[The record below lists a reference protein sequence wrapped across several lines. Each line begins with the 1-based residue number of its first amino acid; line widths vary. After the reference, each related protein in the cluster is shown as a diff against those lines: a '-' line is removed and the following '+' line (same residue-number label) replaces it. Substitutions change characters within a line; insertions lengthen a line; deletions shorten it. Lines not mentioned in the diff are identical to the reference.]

1 MMNND
6 NLNSPVIPRV
16 LIIAAFVIIFAAIM
30 QAVAIINPIL
40 MSLFVSIVCAQPIIW
55 LKRKKLPMF
64 VAITIVFV
72 GITGLFLGFGELIA
86 TSLSSFSED
95 APKYEENLLDM
106 GKSLTHYFA
115 ERGINISTDKM
126 SKIFEP
132 EKVMGVTASILGQ
145 LGGFMGNAL
154 TIFFLALFLL
164 MEMDSIPVKSR
175 AILKNSSKSLHY
187 FIKIGSNI
195 RHYLS
200 IKTATSLLT
209 GVSIW
214 ILLAILGVDYAIIW
228 ALIAFLLNFIPNIGS
243 ILAAFPAIL
252 FALVQLGTGAAFWTM
267 IIFVAVNMIV
277 GNIVEPKVMGKGLG
291 LSTYVVFVS
300 LIFWGFVLGV
310 VGMFLSVP
318 LTMAIKIMLEQDPKT
333 KWIAITLG
341 TQGEAE
347 AILNEKEEDQEV
359 L

>member
-1 MMNND
+1 MDKND
-6 NLNSPVIPRV
+6 SNAQGIPRIF
-16 LIIAAFVIIFAAIM
+16 IIAAFIIIIAAIM
-30 QAVAIINPIL
+30 QAENIVNPIL

-55 LKRKKLPMF
+55 LKRKKVPM
-64 VAITIVFV
+64 VIAITIVFV
-72 GITGLFLGFGELIA
+72 GITGIFLGFGELIA

-95 APKYEENLLDM
+95 APKYEENLLEM
-106 GKSLTHYFA
+106 GRSLRQLLS

-126 SKIFEP
+126 FKLFEP
-132 EKVMGVTASILGQ
+132 EKVMGVTANILGQ

-164 MEMDSIPVKSR
+164 MEMDSIPVKTR
-175 AILKNSSKSLHY
+175 AILKDSTVSLHF
-187 FIKIGSNI
+187 FIVIGNNI

-200 IKTATSLLT
+200 IKTATSFLT
-209 GVSIW
+209 GLTIW
-214 ILLAILGVDYAIIW
+214 IGLAILGVDYAIIW

-243 ILAAFPAIL
+243 IIAAFPAIL
-252 FALVQLGTGAAFWTM
+252 FAMVQLGGGGAFWTM
-267 IIFVAVNMIV
+267 IIFIAVNMII
-277 GNIVEPKVMGKGLG
+277 GNVVEPKVMGKGLG

-300 LIFWGFVLGV
+300 LIFWGFVLGM

-318 LTMAIKIMLEQDPKT
+318 LTMAIKIMLEQNPKT

-347 AILNEKEEDQEV
+347 AILHEKEDN
-359 L
+359 

>member
-1 MMNND
+1 MDNNKSNTPD
-6 NLNSPVIPRV
+6 IPRV
-16 LIIAAFVIIFAAIM
+16 LIVAAFIIIIAAVT
-30 QAVAIINPIL
+30 QAVGIINPIL

-55 LKRKKLPMF
+55 LKRKKIPMP
-64 VAITIVFV
+64 VAIVIVFV

-86 TSLSSFSED
+86 SSLSSFSAD
-95 APKYEENLLDM
+95 APKYEENLLEM
-106 GKSLTHYFA
+106 GRSVRQFLA
-115 ERGINISTDKM
+115 DRGFNISTDKM
-126 SKIFEP
+126 SNLFEP
-132 EKVMGVTASILGQ
+132 EKVMGVTANILGQ

-175 AILKNSSKSLHY
+175 AILKDSTKSLHY
-187 FIKIGSNI
+187 FIVIGNNI

-200 IKTATSLLT
+200 IKTATSFLT
-209 GVSIW
+209 GLCIW
-214 ILLAILGVDYAIIW
+214 ICLAILGVDYAIIW

-243 ILAAFPAIL
+243 IIAAFPAIL
-252 FALVQLGTGAAFWTM
+252 FALVQLGAGAAFWTM

-300 LIFWGFVLGV
+300 LIFWGFTLGV

-333 KWIAITLG
+333 KWIAIILG
-341 TQGEAE
+341 TQNEAE
-347 AILNEKEEDQEV
+347 TILNSNKEN
-359 L
+359 